1 VTVTQS
7 GARAVIWQKLK
18 RADAP
23 TLRRVEKGLRDVQRA
38 RPAGPGASRQA
49 ARRLRKLQAVVPA
62 LVEEAALARRD
73 AARLR
78 LENAKLRRQLGE
90 SQLDSLRRSAEAMM
104 RYRGGVRR
112 G

>member
-1 VTVTQS
+1 V
-7 GARAVIWQKLK
+7 
-18 RADAP
+18 
-23 TLRRVEKGLRDVQRA
+23 
-38 RPAGPGASRQA
+38 
-49 ARRLRKLQAVVPA
+49 RKLQAVIPA

-90 SQLDSLRRSAEAMM
+90 SQLESLRRNAEAMM
-104 RYRGGVRR
+104 RYRDAARR

>member
-1 VTVTQS
+1 
-7 GARAVIWQKLK
+7 
-18 RADAP
+18 
-23 TLRRVEKGLRDVQRA
+23 VEKGAAQKRSA
-38 RPAGPGASRQA
+38 RTGGPGASRQA
-49 ARRLRKLQAVVPA
+49 ASRVRKLQAVIPA

-90 SQLDSLRRSAEAMM
+90 SQLDGLRRSAEAMM
-104 RYRGGVRR
+104 RYRDGVRR